1 MVIEMISQ
9 EERNR
14 RIANAIMASYDEY
27 EPKETTRLYN
37 RASNTK
43 MLSDLEFGDK
53 IIFEWGDDEIYVALK
68 VTDTHGFVVKG
79 EVLMSDRA
87 DYRVGSMATINFG
100 YDKNFRLLEK

>member
-14 RIANAIMASYDEY
+14 RIANAIMASCSEY

-37 RASNTK
+37 KATNK
-43 MLSDLEFGDK
+43 KILSDLELGDR
-53 IIFEWGDDEIYVALK
+53 IIFEWGDDKIYIALK
-68 VTDTHGFVVKG
+68 VTDTHGFIVKG
-79 EVLMSDRA
+79 EVLMSDRT
-87 DYRVGSMATINFG
+87 DYRVGSIATINFG